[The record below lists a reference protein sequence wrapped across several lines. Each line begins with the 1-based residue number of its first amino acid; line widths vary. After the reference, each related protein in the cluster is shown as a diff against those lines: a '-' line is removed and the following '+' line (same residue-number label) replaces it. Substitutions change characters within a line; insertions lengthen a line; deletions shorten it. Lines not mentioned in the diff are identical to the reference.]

1 MSIQVKSL
9 GLVKNEEIEIKAIAS
24 LEVEGMRID
33 GIRVNESE
41 NGNLY
46 LQFPERKF
54 KKRSADIEVD
64 NKKGVTVTQANP
76 LNDQSKKTKAMV
88 GLETNGIYLKDIRLN
103 ESNDGKLYLQ
113 FPNRKTKDD
122 EYKDMFYPTNSEL
135 RQQLTEQ
142 AINMYQE
149 K

>member
-1 MSIQVKSL
+1 MLILYYEEIREREIILFSFLLILGGKSMSIQVKSL

-54 KKRSADIEVD
+54 KKRSTDELITTRLMFADNDVF
-64 NKKGVTVTQANP
+64 KKISDTLIKRKKKKAN
-76 LNDQSKKTKAMV
+76 
-88 GLETNGIYLKDIRLN
+88 LKLLI
-103 ESNDGKLYLQ
+103 
-113 FPNRKTKDD
+113 
-122 EYKDMFYPTNSEL
+122 
-135 RQQLTEQ
+135 
-142 AINMYQE
+142 
-149 K
+149 

>member
-54 KKRSADIEVD
+54 KKRSTDELITTRLMFADNDVFKKISDTLINAYKEKKEKGEFEVADIEVD

-76 LNDQSKKTKAMV
+76 LNDQ
-88 GLETNGIYLKDIRLN
+88 
-103 ESNDGKLYLQ
+103 
-113 FPNRKTKDD
+113 
-122 EYKDMFYPTNSEL
+122 
-135 RQQLTEQ
+135 
-142 AINMYQE
+142 
-149 K
+149 